1 MTSPTAS
8 DYTYESES
16 EFDLLLRDARGRVPR
31 DGALSSPRVQEA
43 FTPLH
48 YSTRTMSNP
57 AGVGQPAGNPNLIDQ
72 AMALSGITVASLPP
86 LTPTS
91 PAGVG
96 SASNQPISDLFDA
109 QTETETEDEEE
120 AAREA
125 ARRLQQRRIRAARGK
140 RPAVRG
146 RPSVSGTT
154 TTTTTTRLPARRP
167 RRPVLA
173 PTPPPR
179 GASSPSRGRGRG
191 RGRLP
196 SVSPGTPSSPGS
208 PSSVRAAAAAA
219 NEGDLQQVFQ
229 ILANDVNNRVQ
240 NRRISGITTTNTI
253 TTVYKNGRPPSVRRN
268 STRIST

>member
-16 EFDLLLRDARGRVPR
+16 EFDLALRDARGRVPR
-31 DGALSSPRVQEA
+31 DRTLTPARVQQA
-43 FTPLH
+43 FTPLI
-48 YSTRTMSNP
+48 STTTMSSP
-57 AGVGQPAGNPNLIDQ
+57 AGVGQPTGNPNLIDQ
-72 AMALSGITVASLPP
+72 AMALSGITVSALPP

-109 QTETETEDEEE
+109 QEEAEEE
-120 AAREA
+120 AAR
-125 ARRLQQRRIRAARGK
+125 RRQQRRIQAARGK
-140 RPAVRG
+140 RPAARG
-146 RPSVSGTT
+146 RPSVSG

-179 GASSPSRGRGRG
+179 GASSPRRGRG

-196 SVSPGTPSSPGS
+196 SVSPGRSFTSSSPGS
-208 PSSVRAAAAAA
+208 PSSVRAAAEAA

-240 NRRISGITTTNTI
+240 NRRISGITTTNTV

>member
-1 MTSPTAS
+1 MTSPASS

-16 EFDLLLRDARGRVPR
+16 EFDLALRDARGRVPR
-31 DGALSSPRVQEA
+31 DRTLTPARVQQA
-43 FTPLH
+43 FTPLI
-48 YSTRTMSNP
+48 SPTMSSP
-57 AGVGQPAGNPNLIDQ
+57 AGVGQPAGNPDGNPDLISQ
-72 AMALSGITVASLPP
+72 AMALADLPP

-96 SASNQPISDLFDA
+96 SAASNQPISDLFDA
-109 QTETETEDEEE
+109 QEE
-120 AAREA
+120 A
-125 ARRLQQRRIRAARGK
+125 RRRQQRRIQAARGK
-140 RPAVRG
+140 RPAARG
-146 RPSVSGTT
+146 QRSMSGTAT
-154 TTTTTTRLPARRP
+154 TSTRLPARRP

-179 GASSPSRGRGRG
+179 GASSPRRGRG

-196 SVSPGTPSSPGS
+196 SVSPGRSFTSSSPGS
-208 PSSVRAAAAAA
+208 PSSVRAAAEAA

>member
-1 MTSPTAS
+1 MTSPSAS

-31 DGALSSPRVQEA
+31 DAPLSSPRVQQA
-43 FTPLH
+43 YTPLH

-72 AMALSGITVASLPP
+72 AMALSGITAASLPP

-109 QTETETEDEEE
+109 QTDTEEEEE

-154 TTTTTTRLPARRP
+154 TTTTRLPARRP

-179 GASSPSRGRGRG
+179 GASSPRRGRGRG

-208 PSSVRAAAAAA
+208 PSSVRAAAEAA

>member
-1 MTSPTAS
+1 M
-8 DYTYESES
+8 
-16 EFDLLLRDARGRVPR
+16 
-31 DGALSSPRVQEA
+31 SS
-43 FTPLH
+43 
-48 YSTRTMSNP
+48 P
-57 AGVGQPAGNPNLIDQ
+57 AGVGQPTGNPNLIDQ
-72 AMALSGITVASLPP
+72 AMALSGITVSALPP

-109 QTETETEDEEE
+109 QEEAEEEE
-120 AAREA
+120 AAR
-125 ARRLQQRRIRAARGK
+125 RRQQRRIQAARGK
-140 RPAVRG
+140 RPAARG
-146 RPSVSGTT
+146 RPSVSG

-179 GASSPSRGRGRG
+179 GASSPRRGQGRGRGRG

-196 SVSPGTPSSPGS
+196 SVSPGRSFTSSSPGS
-208 PSSVRAAAAAA
+208 PSSVRAAAEAA

>member
-16 EFDLLLRDARGRVPR
+16 EFDLLLRDAQGRVPR
-31 DGALSSPRVQEA
+31 DGALSSPRVQQA
-43 FTPLH
+43 YTPLH

-72 AMALSGITVASLPP
+72 AMALSGITVSALPP

-109 QTETETEDEEE
+109 QTETETEEEEE
-120 AAREA
+120 AAQKA
-125 ARRLQQRRIRAARGK
+125 ARRLQQRRIQAARGK

-154 TTTTTTRLPARRP
+154 TTTTRLPARRP

-173 PTPPPR
+173 PNPPPR
-179 GASSPSRGRGRG
+179 GASSPRRGRG

-240 NRRISGITTTNTI
+240 NRRISGITT
-253 TTVYKNGRPPSVRRN
+253 VYKNGRPPSVRRN

>member
-1 MTSPTAS
+1 MTSPTDS
-8 DYTYESES
+8 DYAYESES
-16 EFDLLLRDARGRVPR
+16 EFDLLLRDARGRVSR
-31 DGALSSPRVQEA
+31 DGALSSPRVQQA
-43 FTPLH
+43 YSPLH
-48 YSTRTMSNP
+48 YSTRTMNTP
-57 AGVGQPAGNPNLIDQ
+57 AGVGQPTGNPNLIDQ
-72 AMALSGITVASLPP
+72 AMALSGISLPTLP
-86 LTPTS
+86 PRTPTS

-109 QTETETEDEEE
+109 QAEEEEEEE

-125 ARRLQQRRIRAARGK
+125 ARRQQQRRIQAARGK
-140 RPAVRG
+140 RPAARG

-154 TTTTTTRLPARRP
+154 TTTMRLPARRP
-167 RRPVLA
+167 RRPVQ
-173 PTPPPR
+173 PPSPIPR
-179 GASSPSRGRGRG
+179 GASSPRRGRGRG

-196 SVSPGTPSSPGS
+196 SISPGHSFTSSSPGS
-208 PSSVRAAAAAA
+208 PSNVQAAAEAA

-229 ILANDVNNRVQ
+229 LLANDVNNRVQ

>member
-1 MTSPTAS
+1 MTSPTDS
-8 DYTYESES
+8 NYTYESES

-31 DGALSSPRVQEA
+31 DGALTSPRVQQA
-43 FTPLH
+43 YTPLH
-48 YSTRTMSNP
+48 YTTRTMSNP

-72 AMALSGITVASLPP
+72 AMALSGITVSALPP

-96 SASNQPISDLFDA
+96 SASNQPISDLYDA
-109 QTETETEDEEE
+109 QAEEEEE

-125 ARRLQQRRIRAARGK
+125 ARRRQQRRIQAARGK
-140 RPAVRG
+140 RPAARG
-146 RPSVSGTT
+146 RPSVSG

-167 RRPVLA
+167 RRPVQP

-179 GASSPSRGRGRG
+179 GASSPRRGRG

-196 SVSPGTPSSPGS
+196 SVSPGRSFTSSSPGS
-208 PSSVRAAAAAA
+208 PSTVRAAAEAA